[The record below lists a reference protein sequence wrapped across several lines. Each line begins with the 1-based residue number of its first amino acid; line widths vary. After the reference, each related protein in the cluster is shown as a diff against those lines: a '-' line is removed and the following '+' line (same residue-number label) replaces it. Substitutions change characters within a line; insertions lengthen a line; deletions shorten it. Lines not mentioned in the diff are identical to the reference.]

1 MGIEQNSVTK
11 YGFNTTV
18 RILGP
23 YPEYDIYIKTD
34 NNLFEFYL
42 KGNHY
47 FILEIEMTPLPN
59 ATSGTLPLRI
69 LTAEEHITKPIKFKV
84 ENGTIALIPQISRF
98 QSFYKK
104 SVEYLNL
111 VSTYREPYRIKSIT
125 SNLSNLLVYS
135 NNYS

>member
-1 MGIEQNSVTK
+1 M
-11 YGFNTTV
+11 
-18 RILGP
+18 
-23 YPEYDIYIKTD
+23 
-34 NNLFEFYL
+34 
-42 KGNHY
+42 
-47 FILEIEMTPLPN
+47 
-59 ATSGTLPLRI
+59 
-69 LTAEEHITKPIKFKV
+69 
-84 ENGTIALIPQISRF
+84 IPQISRF